1 MKIKD
6 IIKDVVENLHYHEK
20 NMMMVGKNY
29 YNYPRGKFTSTLM
42 LGTTTNG
49 LGVVGCLPRADM
61 YFWRVNDPHSHR
73 QIMVLYT
80 TYDTS
85 GSIEAG
91 EPI

>member
-1 MKIKD
+1 MHH
-6 IIKDVVENLHYHEK
+6 VE
-20 NMMMVGKNY
+20 
-29 YNYPRGKFTSTLM
+29 KFTSTLM

-61 YFWRVNDPHSHR
+61 YFWRVNDPQSHR

-85 GSIEAG
+85 GSIEQRVFFRLLKLARLSAG
-91 EPI
+91 MASDAAFARQLKRKFV

>member
-1 MKIKD
+1 
-6 IIKDVVENLHYHEK
+6 
-20 NMMMVGKNY
+20 
-29 YNYPRGKFTSTLM
+29 M

-61 YFWRVNDPHSHR
+61 YFWRVNDPQSHR